1 MEKMQLTDRCDE
13 SFWERCWQQENP
25 EALHGYLRGYL
36 NLRCEEIE
44 LFERAGIR
52 TVCDAA
58 CGFGAY
64 TLALAS
70 NGFAVRSFDVS
81 PTAAALTREGLK
93 RFGYDVE
100 VRVADLLHTGYANEE
115 FDGAFAHSVLDHM
128 TRADAGAALTE
139 LCRIVR
145 PGGLVLL
152 SFDTA
157 EEADYAAPHET
168 LPDGSLLYT
177 GEGKRSGMIFHPY
190 DREAIRS
197 LVAGYEIVM
206 ERVNR
211 KGEQIVVVK
220 R

>member
-1 MEKMQLTDRCDE
+1 MCDE
-13 SFWERCWQQENP
+13 SFWERCWKQEDT
-25 EALHGYLRGYL
+25 EALNGYLRGYL
-36 NLRCEEIE
+36 NCQSEEID
-44 LFERAGIR
+44 LFRRAGLQ

-70 NGFAVRSFDVS
+70 NGFTVRSFDVS
-81 PTAAALTREGLK
+81 PTAAALTRAGLK
-93 RFGYDVE
+93 RFGYEVE
-100 VRVADLLHTGYANEE
+100 VRVADLLHTGYADGE

-128 TRADAGAALTE
+128 TRADAATALAE

-157 EEADYAAPHET
+157 EEDDYTAPHET

-177 GEGKRSGMIFHPY
+177 GAGKRGGMIFHPY
-190 DREAIRS
+190 DREAIHS
-197 LVAGYEIVM
+197 LVSGYEIAS

-211 KGEQIVVVK
+211 KGEQIVVLK
-220 R
+220 NGGSAM

>member
-1 MEKMQLTDRCDE
+1 MNTDN
-13 SFWERCWQQENP
+13 FWERCWQQENK
-25 EALHGYLRGYL
+25 EALSGYLRGYL
-36 NLRCEEIE
+36 DCRNEEIE
-44 LFERAGIR
+44 LFRRAGLH

-70 NGFAVRSFDVS
+70 NGFQVRSFDVS
-81 PTAAALTREGLK
+81 PTAVSLTREGL
-93 RFGYDVE
+93 RIFGYEVE
-100 VRVADLLHTGYANEE
+100 VKVANLLHTGYGDAE
-115 FDGAFAHSVLDHM
+115 FDGAFVHSVLDHM
-128 TRADAGAALTE
+128 TRADAGAATAE

-157 EEADYAAPHET
+157 EAEDFTAPHET

-177 GEGKRSGMIFHPY
+177 GTGKRGGMIFHSY

-197 LVAGYEIVM
+197 LVAGYEIVA

-211 KGEQIVVVK
+211 KGEQIVVIQK
-220 R
+220 

>member
-1 MEKMQLTDRCDE
+1 MCDE
-13 SFWERCWQQENP
+13 SFWERCWKQEDAK
-25 EALHGYLRGYL
+25 ELDSYLRGYL
-36 NLRCEEIE
+36 NCQSEEID
-44 LFERAGIR
+44 LFRRAGLQ

-70 NGFAVRSFDVS
+70 NGFTVRSFDVS
-81 PTAAALTREGLK
+81 PTAAALTRAGLK
-93 RFGYDVE
+93 RFGYEVE
-100 VRVADLLHTGYANEE
+100 VRVADLLHTGYADGE

-128 TRADAGAALTE
+128 TRADAAAALRE

-157 EEADYAAPHET
+157 EEADLTAPHET

-177 GEGKRSGMIFHPY
+177 GEGKRGGMIFHPY
-190 DREAIRS
+190 DREAIHS
-197 LVAGYEIVM
+197 LVAGYEIAS

-211 KGEQIVVVK
+211 KGEQIVVLK
-220 R
+220 NGGSAM